1 MAYSLDVQE
10 TSIDMTT
17 QFLKIRQIGD
27 MLLHSKVIRII
38 DGGLSPK
45 SSAFLKVL
53 LDVRLLEL
61 NVNAGVYPVGD
72 DTGSEL
78 GGCSFGNLPL
88 EEELPPVP
96 DETVLPVPD
105 VVTGALTAPVSVLPP
120 VAGAA
125 VLYGPPSAV
134 PQLDVAQFALAE
146 PQNLLFATRRCSSWY
161 L

>member
-78 GGCSFGNLPL
+78 GGRSFGNLPL
-88 EEELPPVP
+88 EEELHPIR
-96 DETVLPVPD
+96 
-105 VVTGALTAPVSVLPP
+105 TAKIDIFSDHFLEEHAAGDCRSRTWVSEN
-120 VAGAA
+120 
-125 VLYGPPSAV
+125 SAWRM
-134 PQLDVAQFALAE
+134 E
-146 PQNLLFATRRCSSWY
+146 IW
-161 L
+161 